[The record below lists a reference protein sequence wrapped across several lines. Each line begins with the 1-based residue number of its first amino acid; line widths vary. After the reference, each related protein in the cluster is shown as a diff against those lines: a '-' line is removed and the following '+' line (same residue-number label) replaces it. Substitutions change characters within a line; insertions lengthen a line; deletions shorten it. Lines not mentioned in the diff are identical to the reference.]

1 MSASFQFDAG
11 LFSVA
16 VQLDDGGITFRQKSL
31 AGERTETVL
40 WDQVSRATLVRP
52 GPESDDEDQENE
64 RIAGLFGA
72 EAVLKY
78 RQLHGKVGQIFLA
91 YRDEKSR
98 LRQMEI
104 PAPLADPAFVGEL
117 QSRLGG
123 RWLGETRD
131 RQQVAK
137 RLHTNPGVFKTVFLL
152 VALVGVLAAVAGMA
166 LLGFLGPV
174 MNLLS
179 IQRMLLDL
187 QDGDYVNLSYRVAS
201 YAVLFVLGYFLQ
213 RIVRTK
219 LDARKRPRTRNF
231 GL

>member
-1 MSASFQFDAG
+1 MSASFHFDAG
-11 LFSVA
+11 PFSVT
-16 VQLDDGGITFRQKSL
+16 VQLDDGGITFDRKTL
-31 AGERTETVL
+31 APERTETVR

-52 GPESDDEDQENE
+52 GPESDDDGQENE
-64 RIAGLFGA
+64 RIARLFGA
-72 EAVLKY
+72 EAVAKY
-78 RQLHGKVGQIFLA
+78 RELHGKVGQIFLA

-104 PAPLADPAFVGEL
+104 PAPLSDPAFVGEF
-117 QSRLGG
+117 QSRLGS

-131 RQQVAK
+131 RQQVEK
-137 RLHTNPGVFKTVFLL
+137 RLHTNPGVFKTVFVL

-187 QDGDYVNLSYRVAS
+187 QDGDYVGLTYRLAS
-201 YAVLFVLGYFLQ
+201 YAVLFVLGYLLQ
-213 RIVRTK
+213 RIVRTR
-219 LDARKRPRTRNF
+219 LDARKRPPPRNW
-231 GL
+231 GI

>member
-1 MSASFQFDAG
+1 MPVVALLESTLFNYNQQAPRGKAARPMSASFQFDAG
-11 LFSVA
+11 PFSVT
-16 VQLDDGGITFRQKSL
+16 VQLDDGGITFSQKTL
-31 AGERTETVL
+31 ARERTETVR

-52 GPESDDEDQENE
+52 GPESDDDDQENE

-104 PAPLADPAFVGEL
+104 PAPLADPAFVGEF
-117 QSRLGG
+117 QTRLGS

-131 RQQVAK
+131 RQQVEK

-152 VALVGVLAAVAGMA
+152 V
-166 LLGFLGPV
+166 P
-174 MNLLS
+174 
-179 IQRMLLDL
+179 
-187 QDGDYVNLSYRVAS
+187 
-201 YAVLFVLGYFLQ
+201 
-213 RIVRTK
+213 
-219 LDARKRPRTRNF
+219 
-231 GL
+231 